1 MGTGWV
7 AGAAGVGGE
16 VAAAWPEAEPGP
28 GGGGGSAGGSG
39 AAGHEAEPGSGVS
52 AGAGAVA
59 GAGGGLV
66 PGGERGSPLG
76 WSLVLYK
83 KPSGQSGSGQRE
95 SCWAGHA
102 DEPASPAPVDSGWTA
117 TSSVSMCLL

>member
-1 MGTGWV
+1 M
-7 AGAAGVGGE
+7 
-16 VAAAWPEAEPGP
+16 VAAARADAEPGP
-28 GGGGGSAGGSG
+28 GGGGGVAGGSG
-39 AAGHEAEPGSGVS
+39 AAVPGSEPGSGLS
-52 AGAGAVA
+52 A

-83 KPSGQSGSGQRE
+83 EPSGQLDSGQRG

-102 DEPASPAPVDSGWTA
+102 VEPASPTPVERGQRA
-117 TSSVSMCLL
+117 TSSVSMYLL

>member
-52 AGAGAVA
+52 AGAGA